1 MLNSVNDYLSK
12 TGINLERLNAQ
23 MILETV
29 VLVVICLVLI
39 KIILKI
45 VDKVLDR
52 ARIDKTLHGFIH
64 GLTKYALLF
73 VTIILAAQSMGVNMT
88 SLIALFS
95 VVGLAVSLS
104 VQGALAN
111 FAGGVILL
119 VSRPFNVGDYVIVN
133 GAEGTVKRIGLI
145 HTQVMTPDKKMIFV
159 PNSKI
164 SEGEIKNY
172 TSEDTTKVELKVS
185 ASYESPIDLVH
196 KALLDACE
204 SVPEIYSDP
213 EPFINVA
220 EYGDSNI
227 VYLVRAETEGD
238 NATYWRAYFALLE
251 AVKKSFDKFGVEIS
265 YDKIDV
271 KIIGDRSRE
280 S

>member
-1 MLNSVNDYLSK
+1 MLNSFNDYLSK
-12 TGINLERLNAQ
+12 TGINIERLNAQ

-29 VLVVICLVLI
+29 VIVVICLIVV

-52 ARIDKTLHGFIH
+52 ATIDKTLHGFIR
-64 GLTKYALLF
+64 GVTKYLLLF
-73 VTIILAAQSMGVNMT
+73 ITIIIAAQSMGINMT

-95 VVGLAVSLS
+95 VAGLAISLS

-119 VSRPFNVGDYVIVN
+119 VSRPFNVEDYVVVD

-145 HTQVMTPDKKMIFV
+145 HTQILTGDKKMIFV

-164 SEGEIKNY
+164 SEGSIKNY
-172 TSEDTTKVELKVS
+172 TSEDTTKVELRVS
-185 ASYESPIDLVH
+185 ASYESPVDLVH
-196 KALLDACE
+196 KALLDACA
-204 SVPEIYSDP
+204 SVPEILSDP
-213 EPFINVA
+213 EPFVNIV

-227 VYLVRAETEGD
+227 VYLVRGEIHGD
-238 NATYWRAYFALLE
+238 NATYWKGYFALLE
-251 AVKKSFDKFGVEIS
+251 AVKKSFDKFGVEMS
-265 YDKIDV
+265 YDKVDV
-271 KIIGDRSRE
+271 NIIGQTKKE